1 MDGPALADTVRLE
14 IEVFWSLNHHFFWDD
29 ISLVL
34 KQCTTTFILNY
45 RIVTYHRLSSPQWTT
60 PTGMTRSVL
69 FDIVSHQDVVVV
81 TENTQAFKAILIA
94 S

>member
-1 MDGPALADTVRLE
+1 MDGPALADTVRLQ

-45 RIVTYHRLSSPQWTT
+45 RIVTYHRLSSPQETT
-60 PTGMTRSVL
+60 PKR
-69 FDIVSHQDVVVV
+69 DRYAR
-81 TENTQAFKAILIA
+81 TQR
-94 S
+94 